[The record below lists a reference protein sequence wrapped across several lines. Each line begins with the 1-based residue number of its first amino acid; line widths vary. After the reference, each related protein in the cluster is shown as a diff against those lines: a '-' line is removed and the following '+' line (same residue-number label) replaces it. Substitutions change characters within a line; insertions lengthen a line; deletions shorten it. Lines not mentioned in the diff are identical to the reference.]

1 MKKIQSTCNLCALA
15 CNIDFYVDN
24 GKIQK
29 VSPTVDY
36 PVNKGFCCIKGLN
49 LDKQQTKIKA
59 RKSPLLR
66 DENGEM
72 KEISW
77 NKGFEVFAKKMTEIQ
92 AKYGKESVAYI
103 STGQM
108 TTEEM
113 ALLGH
118 VGRNYMGMHGDG
130 NTRLCMA
137 TSVVA
142 HKQSFGFDAPPYTL
156 NDAELSDTI
165 ILIGANP
172 VIAHPVFWGRIRKNK
187 DAKIITVDPRKS
199 ETAINSHMWVD
210 IKPKSDLVLLYTLA
224 NVLIQNGW
232 IDKKYIDE
240 HTEGYEDFKN
250 HVSKFTLDNVEEET
264 GISKER
270 VLELAEI
277 IHNGKRVSF
286 WWTMGVNQ
294 GYQAVRTAQSIINLA
309 LITGN
314 IGRPGTGANSLT
326 GQCNAMGSRA
336 FSNTAGLYGG
346 GDFDN
351 PVRRKAVAEAL
362 EVDESVLATKPTLPY
377 NVIIEKA
384 IAGEIKG
391 LWVICTN
398 PRHSFT
404 NNDEFKKAVENL
416 DFLVVQDIY
425 EDTHTAQLCDL
436 YLPSVPA
443 IKKEGVLINTE
454 RRLSKVNPVIPKEEG
469 ELSDFEIFLNIGKAL
484 GMGSL
489 LDNWKTPRDVFELLK
504 KCSKGMPCDITGV
517 TYEMLEGKNMEGSGM
532 PCDITG
538 VTYEMLEGKNMEGS
552 RGVQWPFKEG
562 QVIEEDERR
571 LYEDGNYYT
580 QSKKAKFHFE
590 DIAENPT
597 ETSKEF
603 PYILN
608 TGRGTVGQWHTQVR
622 SREIEHNKIYR
633 KESYVLMNPE
643 LAREL
648 NINEN
653 ERVNITSQNGN
664 TNEFNVVYSENV
676 KKDHIY
682 APMHYIE
689 TNSLTPS
696 VYDPYSKE
704 PSFKTVAVNIFK
716 K

>member
-15 CNIDFYVDN
+15 CNLDFYVED
-24 GKIQK
+24 GKIEK
-29 VSPTVDY
+29 VAPTVDY
-36 PVNKGFCCIKGLN
+36 PVNQGFCCIKGLN
-49 LDKQQTKIKA
+49 LHKQQTKIKA
-59 RKSPLLR
+59 RKAPLLR
-66 DENGEM
+66 DENGNM

-77 NKGFEVFAKKMTEIQ
+77 EEGFKTFAEKMTAIQ
-92 AKYGKESVAYI
+92 EKYGKESVAFI

-108 TTEEM
+108 PTEDM

-118 VGRNYMGMHGDG
+118 VGRNYMKINGDG

-165 ILIGANP
+165 IFIGANP
-172 VIAHPVFWGRIRKNK
+172 VIAHPVFWGRVRKNTT
-187 DAKIITVDPRKS
+187 AKVITIDPRKS
-199 ETAINSHMWVD
+199 ETAINSDIWLD
-210 IKPKSDLVLLYTLA
+210 IKPKADLVLLYTLA
-224 NVLIQNGW
+224 NVLIEKNW
-232 IDKKYIDE
+232 IDVDYIE
-240 HTEGYEDFKN
+240 KHSEGFEEFKA
-250 HVSKFTLDNVEEET
+250 HVAKFTLENVEKET
-264 GISKER
+264 GISAER

-277 IHNGKRVSF
+277 IHNGERVSF

-309 LITGN
+309 VMTGN

-326 GQCNAMGSRA
+326 GQSNPMGSRA

-362 EVDESVLATKPTLPY
+362 GVDESVLATKPTIPY
-377 NVIIEKA
+377 NQIIERA
-384 IAGEIKG
+384 ISGEIKG
-391 LWVICTN
+391 LWVVCTN
-398 PRHSFT
+398 PRHSWA
-404 NNDEFKKAVENL
+404 NNEEFRKAAENL

-425 EDTHTAQLCDL
+425 EDTHTAQLADL
-436 YLPSVPA
+436 FLPSVPG
-443 IKKEGVLINTE
+443 IKKEGVFINTE
-454 RRLSKVNPVIPKEEG
+454 RRLSKMNPIIAKEEG
-469 ELSDFEIFLNIGKAL
+469 EKSDFEIFYGIGQAL

-517 TYEMLEGKNMEGSGM
+517 TYEMLEG
-532 PCDITG
+532 P
-538 VTYEMLEGKNMEGS
+538 EMSGS
-552 RGVQWPFKEG
+552 RGVQWPFREG
-562 QVIEEDERR
+562 DVLVEDERR

-580 QSKKAKFHFE
+580 PSKKVKFHFE

-597 ETSKEF
+597 VASEEF
-603 PYILN
+603 PYIFN
-608 TGRGTVGQWHTQVR
+608 SGRGTVGQWHTQVR
-622 SREIEHNKIYR
+622 SREIEANKIYS

-643 LAREL
+643 LAKEL
-648 NINEN
+648 NIAEN
-653 ERVNITSQNGN
+653 ERVKIASQNGV
-664 TNEFNVVYSENV
+664 TNEFNVVYSDTV
-676 KKDHIY
+676 KKDHLY

-704 PSFKTVAVNIFK
+704 PSYKTVAVNIIK